1 MASFEGGG
9 AYLKRQAGL
18 EQSKYAKAASLAW
31 LKADLSSPVYRFAK
45 LHWYVP
51 STMRTLEVRALP

>member
-1 MASFEGGG
+1 M
-9 AYLKRQAGL
+9 KRQAGL